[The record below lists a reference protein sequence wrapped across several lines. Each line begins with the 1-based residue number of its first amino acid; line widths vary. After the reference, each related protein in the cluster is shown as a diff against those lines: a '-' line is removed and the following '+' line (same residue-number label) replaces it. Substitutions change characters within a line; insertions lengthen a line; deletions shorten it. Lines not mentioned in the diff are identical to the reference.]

1 MSMTPSSEHDQPLK
15 VGYILKMFP
24 RLSETFILNEIL
36 ELERQGVEVEVFSLM
51 APGDGRFHG
60 SLSELKLTIE
70 YVLREKP
77 ESYWD
82 KISNFPPGIVPSMER
97 WQLAVDFLREH
108 SIPKELDMLLRA
120 VYIGAEA
127 RTRGV
132 QHFHAHFATI
142 STRMAALVNLLYDIP
157 FSFTC
162 HAKDIFRETVNR
174 NLFRELTDHSAFAI
188 TVSDFNRQYILDHTP
203 GIDAAKVISDEGLA
217 AVILLSAFSQQD
229 LIKEA
234 SNAGVLAYLV
244 KPFQRSD
251 LVPSIELALGRFEEI
266 SGLKQEAVML
276 RESLETRKLVDR
288 AKGLL
293 IDNYG
298 LKESD
303 AYRYLQKKAME
314 DRTTMKAVAEDILAD
329 TSRVDSGSFE
339 KVDKKL

>member
-1 MSMTPSSEHDQPLK
+1 MTKPIRVVIAEDEAIIRLDLK
-15 VGYILKMFP
+15 ESLEAEGYAVIG
-24 RLSETFILNEIL
+24 ETGRGDEAIDLVRML
-36 ELERQGVEVEVFSLM
+36 EPDL
-51 APGDGRFHG
+51 
-60 SLSELKLTIE
+60 I
-70 YVLREKP
+70 
-77 ESYWD
+77 
-82 KISNFPPGIVPSMER
+82 
-97 WQLAVDFLREH
+97 
-108 SIPKELDMLLRA
+108 
-120 VYIGAEA
+120 
-127 RTRGV
+127 
-132 QHFHAHFATI
+132 
-142 STRMAALVNLLYDIP
+142 
-157 FSFTC
+157 
-162 HAKDIFRETVNR
+162 
-174 NLFRELTDHSAFAI
+174 
-188 TVSDFNRQYILDHTP
+188 ILDIKMP
-203 GIDAAKVISDEGLA
+203 GMNGIDAAKVISDEGLA

-314 DRTTMKAVAEDILAD
+314 DRTTMKAVAEDVLAD

>member
-1 MSMTPSSEHDQPLK
+1 MTKPIRVVIAEDEAIIRLDLK
-15 VGYILKMFP
+15 ESLEAEGYAVIGETGRGDEAIDLVRVLKP
-24 RLSETFILNEIL
+24 
-36 ELERQGVEVEVFSLM
+36 
-51 APGDGRFHG
+51 D
-60 SLSELKLTIE
+60 
-70 YVLREKP
+70 
-77 ESYWD
+77 
-82 KISNFPPGIVPSMER
+82 
-97 WQLAVDFLREH
+97 
-108 SIPKELDMLLRA
+108 
-120 VYIGAEA
+120 
-127 RTRGV
+127 
-132 QHFHAHFATI
+132 
-142 STRMAALVNLLYDIP
+142 LV
-157 FSFTC
+157 
-162 HAKDIFRETVNR
+162 
-174 NLFRELTDHSAFAI
+174 
-188 TVSDFNRQYILDHTP
+188 ILDIKMP
-203 GIDAAKVISDEGLA
+203 GMNGIDAAKVISDEGLA

-266 SGLKQEAVML
+266 SDLKQETVML
-276 RESLETRKLVDR
+276 KESLETRKLVDR

>member
-1 MSMTPSSEHDQPLK
+1 MTKPIRVVIAEDEAIIRLDLK
-15 VGYILKMFP
+15 ESLEAEGYAVIG
-24 RLSETFILNEIL
+24 ETGRGDEAIDLVRML
-36 ELERQGVEVEVFSLM
+36 EPDL
-51 APGDGRFHG
+51 
-60 SLSELKLTIE
+60 I
-70 YVLREKP
+70 
-77 ESYWD
+77 
-82 KISNFPPGIVPSMER
+82 
-97 WQLAVDFLREH
+97 
-108 SIPKELDMLLRA
+108 
-120 VYIGAEA
+120 
-127 RTRGV
+127 
-132 QHFHAHFATI
+132 
-142 STRMAALVNLLYDIP
+142 
-157 FSFTC
+157 
-162 HAKDIFRETVNR
+162 
-174 NLFRELTDHSAFAI
+174 
-188 TVSDFNRQYILDHTP
+188 ILDIKMP
-203 GIDAAKVISDEGLA
+203 GMNGVDAAKVISDEGLA

>member
-1 MSMTPSSEHDQPLK
+1 MTEPIRVVIAEDEAIIRLDLK
-15 VGYILKMFP
+15 ESLEAEGYAVIG
-24 RLSETFILNEIL
+24 ETGRGDEAIDLVRML
-36 ELERQGVEVEVFSLM
+36 E
-51 APGDGRFHG
+51 PD
-60 SLSELKLTIE
+60 
-70 YVLREKP
+70 
-77 ESYWD
+77 
-82 KISNFPPGIVPSMER
+82 
-97 WQLAVDFLREH
+97 
-108 SIPKELDMLLRA
+108 
-120 VYIGAEA
+120 
-127 RTRGV
+127 
-132 QHFHAHFATI
+132 
-142 STRMAALVNLLYDIP
+142 LV
-157 FSFTC
+157 
-162 HAKDIFRETVNR
+162 
-174 NLFRELTDHSAFAI
+174 
-188 TVSDFNRQYILDHTP
+188 ILDIKMP
-203 GIDAAKVISDEGLA
+203 GMNGIDAAKVISDEGLA

>member
-1 MSMTPSSEHDQPLK
+1 MTKSIRVVIAEDEAIIRLDLK
-15 VGYILKMFP
+15 ESLEAEGYAVIG
-24 RLSETFILNEIL
+24 ETGRGDEAIDLVRML
-36 ELERQGVEVEVFSLM
+36 E
-51 APGDGRFHG
+51 PD
-60 SLSELKLTIE
+60 
-70 YVLREKP
+70 
-77 ESYWD
+77 
-82 KISNFPPGIVPSMER
+82 
-97 WQLAVDFLREH
+97 
-108 SIPKELDMLLRA
+108 
-120 VYIGAEA
+120 
-127 RTRGV
+127 
-132 QHFHAHFATI
+132 
-142 STRMAALVNLLYDIP
+142 LV
-157 FSFTC
+157 
-162 HAKDIFRETVNR
+162 
-174 NLFRELTDHSAFAI
+174 
-188 TVSDFNRQYILDHTP
+188 ILDIKMP
-203 GIDAAKVISDEGLA
+203 GMNGIDAAKVISDEGLA

-314 DRTTMKAVAEDILAD
+314 DRTTMKAVAEDLLAD
-329 TSRVDSGSFE
+329 TLRVDSGSLG

>member
-1 MSMTPSSEHDQPLK
+1 MCIRDS
-15 VGYILKMFP
+15 
-24 RLSETFILNEIL
+24 
-36 ELERQGVEVEVFSLM
+36 
-51 APGDGRFHG
+51 
-60 SLSELKLTIE
+60 
-70 YVLREKP
+70 
-77 ESYWD
+77 
-82 KISNFPPGIVPSMER
+82 
-97 WQLAVDFLREH
+97 
-108 SIPKELDMLLRA
+108 
-120 VYIGAEA
+120 
-127 RTRGV
+127 
-132 QHFHAHFATI
+132 
-142 STRMAALVNLLYDIP
+142 
-157 FSFTC
+157 
-162 HAKDIFRETVNR
+162 
-174 NLFRELTDHSAFAI
+174 
-188 TVSDFNRQYILDHTP
+188 
-203 GIDAAKVISDEGLA
+203 
-217 AVILLSAFSQQD
+217 LLSAFSQQD

-244 KPFQRSD
+244 KPFQISD